1 MMGNKRYTSILALLL
16 AILLLFTACADGNQG
31 GSSSPADIPSG
42 GNATSPYAVVND
54 NVPYFEDSE
63 ITDEAFESYSEL
75 DALGRCGVAFACI
88 GVETMPTEDRDFSLS
103 SVTPSGWEYNG
114 KSNNNTYP
122 TSIVPGGYIY
132 NRCHLIG
139 FQLTAETTNRKNLI
153 TGTKYLNI
161 EGMLPFE
168 NMVADFIKETG
179 YHVMYRATPIY
190 EEYNLL
196 ASGVMLEAY
205 SVEDSGEGICFC
217 IYAYNVQPGI
227 YIDYYDGSSRLDGTT
242 PPVLDE
248 GEGDGDET
256 DIPDTDGIT
265 YILNTKS
272 KKIHLSSCQYAKNI
286 KEENKQETTKSLKAL
301 TEQDGY
307 SACGTCKPDVKQ

>member
-1 MMGNKRYTSILALLL
+1 MMRNKRYISIIALLL
-16 AILLLFTACADGNQG
+16 GIILFFTACADTGTAQG
-31 GSSSPADIPSG
+31 GTPQIPDTPSG
-42 GNATSPYAVVND
+42 DNATAPYTVING
-54 NVPYFEDSE
+54 NVPYFENSE
-63 ITDEAFESYSEL
+63 ITREAFESYSDL

-88 GVETMPTEDRDFSLS
+88 GVETMPTADRDFSLS
-103 SVTPSGWEYNG
+103 SVTPSGWEHEG

-179 YHVMYRATPIY
+179 YHVMYRATPRY
-190 EEYNLL
+190 EGYNLV

-205 SVEDSGEGICFC
+205 SVEDEGDGISFC
-217 IYAYNVQPGI
+217 IYAYNIQPGVE
-227 YIDYYDGSSRLDGTT
+227 IDYFTGENRLSDDVSTEDVT
-242 PPVLDE
+242 
-248 GEGDGDET
+248 ET
-256 DIPDTDGIT
+256 VRIYVI
-265 YILNTKS
+265 NTESGKV
-272 KKIHLSSCQYAKNI
+272 HLEDCHYA
-286 KEENKQETTKSLKAL
+286 KSLKEDRRAEFEGTL
-301 TEQDGY
+301 TELITEYPECTQ
-307 SACGTCKPDVKQ
+307 CGSCKAFEKP

>member
-1 MMGNKRYTSILALLL
+1 MMENKRYLSIAALLL
-16 AILLLFTACADGNQG
+16 AILLLFTACADGSTGDNT
-31 GSSSPADIPSG
+31 SSLNDIPSSN
-42 GNATSPYAVVND
+42 NATSPYSVVNG
-54 NVPYFEDSE
+54 NVPYFEDDE
-63 ITDEAFESYSEL
+63 ITDKAFESYSDL

-114 KSNNNTYP
+114 KSNNNAYP

-153 TGTKYLNI
+153 TGTQYLNI

-190 EEYNLL
+190 EDYNLV
-196 ASGVMLEAY
+196 ASGVILEAY
-205 SVEDSGEGICFC
+205 SVEDDGAGISFC
-217 IYAYNVQPGI
+217 IYAYNIQPKVD
-227 YIDYYDGSSRLDGTT
+227 IDYFTGENRLS
-242 PPVLDE
+242 
-248 GEGDGDET
+248 GDISAEDVVET
-256 DIPDTDGIT
+256 VRKYVINTDSG
-265 YILNTKS
+265 KV
-272 KKIHLSSCQYAKNI
+272 HLEECHYAV
-286 KEENKQETTKSLKAL
+286 SLKAENRAEFEGTR
-301 TEQDGY
+301 TELIAEYPDCTQ
-307 SACGTCKPDVKQ
+307 CGSCRALEKP